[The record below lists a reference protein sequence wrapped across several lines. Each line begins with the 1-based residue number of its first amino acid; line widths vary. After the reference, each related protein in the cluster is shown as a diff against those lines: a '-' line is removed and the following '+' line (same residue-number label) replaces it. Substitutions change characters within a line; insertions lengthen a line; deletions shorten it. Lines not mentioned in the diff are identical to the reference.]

1 MRCAI
6 GVDIGGTG
14 IRAARVSVAGRI
26 LAHVVQPTA
35 KSADAVVAQIDALIA
50 EVDSVDVA
58 AIGIGVPG
66 RVDSARGLVFS
77 GGFVDLSGPPLARR
91 LRNCGTRVP
100 FLDNDANM
108 ALVGESHLGAGSEL
122 AHVVLLTIGTGIG
135 GALMQDGKLV
145 RGRGTAGELGHVTVD
160 MHGAA
165 CVCGRI
171 GCLETAS
178 SGTALGRLIAA
189 AGMPASTTAEELL
202 ARGDAAARAVLDAWA
217 RPLRAGMDSIA
228 ASFDPQCV
236 ILGGGLGAAACK
248 ALAAFP
254 AVSPWYQYEVR
265 PAELG
270 ARAGVIGAALAA
282 LGRAP

>member
-14 IRAARVSVAGRI
+14 IRAARVSAAGEI
-26 LAHVVQPTA
+26 LAHVMQATA

-50 EVDSVDVA
+50 EVDSRAAVA
-58 AIGIGVPG
+58 VGIGVPG
-66 RVDSARGLVFS
+66 RVDSARGLVLS
-77 GGFVDLSGPPLARR
+77 GGFVDLSGPPLAQR
-91 LRNCGTRVP
+91 LRSCAGRTP

-108 ALVGESHLGAGSEL
+108 ALVGESRCGAARGL
-122 AHVVLLTIGTGIG
+122 LHVAMLTIGTGIG
-135 GALMQDGKLV
+135 GALLQDGQLV

-165 CVCGRI
+165 CVCGRV

-189 AGMPASTTAEELL
+189 AGMPPATTAENLL

-217 RPLRAGMDSIA
+217 QPLRAGMDSIA

-236 ILGGGLGAAACK
+236 ILGGGLGDAACK

-282 LGRAP
+282 LERAP